1 MPSVNSESFRDNRPE
16 RVPDNR
22 KDSIAQKKSV
32 LSDDIYTGAVQY
44 EEEDEGEDII
54 ESREP
59 ARVKRP
65 SQVQHSEP
73 IARNAENTRYYQEIP
88 ASRKTPVM
96 EDDTDDSNQEED
108 DYTLDLRS
116 RMAKVREQEKIAE
129 QKRKEEEKKK
139 QESMLEK
146 QISQEVGDTKKRAK
160 IITVYSAKGGVGK
173 TTLCG
178 MLIQYLCE
186 KGKGP
191 ILAVDADANSNLNEV
206 LGVKVETTLGDVR
219 EEIARAELAKENPIP
234 TGMSK
239 ADYAEMRF
247 EDALVEDDDFD
258 LLVMGR
264 TQGKGCYCYV
274 NGLLQTQLAKYQNN
288 YPYIVVDNEA
298 GMEHISRGVL
308 PSMQTAILVS
318 DCSRRGVQA
327 VGRIAELIKECD
339 MHPDT
344 VGLIIN
350 RAPKGE
356 LNKGIQEEIANQ
368 GLTLLGVVPQDET
381 VYEYDCEGRPTS
393 TLPEDNPVKT
403 ALRAIVDNLKL

>member
-1 MPSVNSESFRDNRPE
+1 MPHT
-16 RVPDNR
+16 
-22 KDSIAQKKSV
+22 IAV
-32 LSDDIYTGAVQY
+32 AG
-44 EEEDEGEDII
+44 
-54 ESREP
+54 
-59 ARVKRP
+59 
-65 SQVQHSEP
+65 
-73 IARNAENTRYYQEIP
+73 
-88 ASRKTPVM
+88 
-96 EDDTDDSNQEED
+96 
-108 DYTLDLRS
+108 
-116 RMAKVREQEKIAE
+116 
-129 QKRKEEEKKK
+129 
-139 QESMLEK
+139 
-146 QISQEVGDTKKRAK
+146 
-160 IITVYSAKGGVGK
+160 KGGVGK

-298 GMEHISRGVL
+298 GMEHISRGIL
-308 PSMQTAILVS
+308 PMMEVAILVS

-327 VGRIAELIKECD
+327 AGRIAKLMKELNFK
-339 MHPDT
+339 PQKT
-344 VGLIIN
+344 GLIVN
-350 RAPKGE
+350 RVPDGKLDAGT
-356 LNKGIQEEIANQ
+356 LEEIRNQ
-368 GLTLLGVVPQDET
+368 GLELLGVVPHDDQ
-381 VYEYDCEGRPTS
+381 VYQYDCNGKPIIQ
-393 TLPEDNPVKT
+393 LPKDSPVRS
-403 ALRAIVDNLKL
+403 ALGEIVKKLGL